1 MFDHL
6 HIPPFVL
13 CESDT
18 IKHVVSVSGGKD
30 SGATYLLALELLDGD
45 FIAVCADTGNE
56 HPETLEYV
64 ARLHERTGGPK
75 VQIIKA
81 DFTEDLVRKRRFLES
96 GKATSRSKNPWTQER
111 VDTVLAYG
119 LEPTGVPFLD
129 LCRSKGMFPCRRPA
143 FCSQRLKRFPLLIQA
158 QQPLI
163 DAGYHVFSWQGI
175 RAEESLQRSC
185 YPMWEQSPDAENL
198 IIYRPL
204 MGWTVKDVADIH
216 RRHGL
221 KLNPLYGMG
230 FERVGCLPCI
240 NSSKKDIRLVAQLFP
255 WAIEKIRGWE
265 QEVRAASRM
274 SCSTFFHATTT
285 PGGDGSPVQIDEVVR
300 WSKTRR
306 GARQFDMMAYFAP
319 PTSEVCIYAG
329 GLCE

>member
-6 HIPPFVL
+6 HIPRFVPH
-13 CESDT
+13 ESDT
-18 IKHVVSVSGGKD
+18 IKHVVSISGGKD
-30 SGATYLLALELLDGD
+30 SGATYLHALELLDGD

-64 ARLHERTGGPK
+64 ERLHERTGGPK

-81 DFTEDLVRKRRFLES
+81 DFAADLARKKRFLES
-96 GKATSRSKNPWTQER
+96 GKAVSRTHKPWTQER
-111 VDTVLAYG
+111 VDAVLAHG
-119 LEPTGVPFLD
+119 LEATGLPFLD
-129 LCRSKGMFPCRRPA
+129 LCRSKGMFPSRTPA
-143 FCSQRLKRFPLLIQA
+143 FCSQRLKRFPLLMA
-158 QQPLI
+158 QQPLL
-163 DAGYHVFSWQGI
+163 DAGYSVFSWQGI
-175 RAEESLQRSC
+175 RAEESRRRSC

-198 IIYRPL
+198 TIYRPL
-204 MGWTVKDVADIH
+204 MGWTLMDVADIH

-255 WAIEKIRGWE
+255 WAIEKIRDWE

-306 GARQFDMMAYFAP
+306 GARQFDMMAYFEP
-319 PTSEVCIYAG
+319 PTSEVCVYVG